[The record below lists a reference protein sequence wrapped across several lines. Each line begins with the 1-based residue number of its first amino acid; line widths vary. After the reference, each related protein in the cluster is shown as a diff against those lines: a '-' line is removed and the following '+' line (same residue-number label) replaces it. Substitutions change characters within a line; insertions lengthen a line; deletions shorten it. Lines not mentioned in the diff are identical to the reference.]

1 MLFLCKLKQ
10 IINLVISTPNY
21 ILIIILQLLSGIC
34 SVAGFPML
42 IPVLEYLKADSSS
55 SVSQINI
62 NIISNLCNYFG
73 IAPSFYVVL
82 SIASALIIISQA
94 LVFTSVIIVQ
104 YAGLEISGN
113 YMRRLFQAYLNVNWL
128 WLNDDKSGEMNY
140 AIIKE
145 THLAGVA
152 HLNALR
158 IMIYS
163 IQAIVFLF
171 VSLRLSLYVTLLAFL
186 AYGILFF
193 FSSRNSHNVLW
204 LSNKFNKTSQ
214 SLSSATAELLQNKKF
229 FKSSNVHMGFIN
241 KIFGYVTE
249 SIRLMKLVT
258 LREQTQTTAT
268 FLFTFSFLICVLM
281 FHGALGIGF
290 PTLLVLL
297 LVFQRMSPQFSLVFD
312 NYLALNKH
320 IPVYQSVVNRLEA
333 LKVNEEKYGNEI
345 FSFDESIKFDNVS
358 FAYKGKNYVV
368 KNINIEIKPC
378 HTVAFIGSSGAGK
391 STILDIIL
399 GLLKPETGSVY
410 YGDINH
416 DKLDIIDFRR
426 NVAYVS
432 QNITLLDGTLRENL
446 TIGCPQASDQLV
458 EKICKKMHMDKMI
471 KGLSDGIQTEIGEN
485 GVKLSGGQR
494 QRIALAR
501 ALFMRP
507 KILILDEAT
516 SDLDAETEMLLQEA
530 LQELRQSMT
539 IIMVAHRL
547 STVQHADNIFVI
559 EKGTVCEEG
568 TYEELIK
575 KKGRLHYLDSLQ
587 SGTSTISTPL

>member
-1 MLFLCKLKQ
+1 MIF
-10 IINLVISTPNY
+10 
-21 ILIIILQLLSGIC
+21 QLLSGIC
-34 SVAGFPML
+34 SVVGFPML
-42 IPVLEYLKADSSS
+42 IPILEYLKTDSSNN
-55 SVSQINI
+55 VSQVNMNI
-62 NIISNLCNYFG
+62 LGKLCNYFG
-73 IAPSFYVVL
+73 IEPSFYVL
-82 SIASALIIISQA
+82 LALASILIIIGQA
-94 LVFTSVIIVQ
+94 LVFVSVIIVQ
-104 YAGLEISGN
+104 YAGLEVSGN
-113 YMRRLFQAYLNVNWL
+113 YKRKLFQAYLNVNWL
-128 WLNDDKSGEMNY
+128 WLNDDKLGEMNHS
-140 AIIKE
+140 IIKE
-145 THLAGVA
+145 TDLASVA

-171 VSLRLSLYVTLLAFL
+171 VSIKLSLYVTLLAFL
-186 AYGILFF
+186 AYGVLFF
-193 FSSRNSHNVLW
+193 FCSKNSHNVQW
-204 LSNKFNKTSQ
+204 LSNQFNKTSQ
-214 SLSSATAELLQNKKF
+214 SLSCATAELLQNKKF
-229 FKSSNVHMGFIN
+229 FKSSNVHMGFMN
-241 KIFGYVTE
+241 KILGYVTE
-249 SIRLMKLVT
+249 TIRLMRLIN
-258 LREQTQTTAT
+258 LREELQKTAT
-268 FLFTFSFLICVLM
+268 FLFTFSFLICLLM
-281 FHGALGIGF
+281 FHGVLGIGF
-290 PTLLVLL
+290 STLLVLL

-320 IPVYQSVVNRLEA
+320 IPIYQSVVNRLEA
-333 LKVNEEKYGNEI
+333 LKVNEEKHGGEI
-345 FSFDESIKFDNVS
+345 FRFEETIKSENVS

-368 KNINIEIKPC
+368 ENINIEIKPC
-378 HTVAFIGSSGAGK
+378 NTVAFIGSSGAGK

-399 GLLKPETGSVY
+399 GLLKPDTGSVY

-446 TIGCPQASDQLV
+446 IIGCPQASDQLV

-516 SDLDAETEMLLQEA
+516 SDLDAETEMLLQEV

-547 STVQHADNIFVI
+547 STVKHADKIFVI
-559 EKGTVCEEG
+559 EDGTVCEAG
-568 TYEELIK
+568 TYDELIK
-575 KKGRLHYLDSLQ
+575 KEGRLHYLDSLQ